1 MVARALLRAVAI
13 TALTTL
19 AGCASSSQLT
29 PTQPSAVT
37 QQLVVRSLERALM
50 QLDVTR
56 FAGRRV
62 SLELSAQ
69 QTVTQPFATEFVTA
83 WLQARGVRVVTYEPH
98 ELTLKVIASVI
109 GSDRGETF
117 FGIPPLQST
126 LVGIPT
132 PEISLFKWVR
142 NRGLTEMSVYVLDAT
157 TDTFLETLGPAI
169 GRSMQDDVTILI
181 IVNFTKT
188 DVEDRPPPDPAKH

>member
-1 MVARALLRAVAI
+1 VVVRARLRAVAVA
-13 TALTTL
+13 ALTTL
-19 AGCASSSQLT
+19 AGCASSSQLI

-50 QLDVTR
+50 PLDVTR

-69 QTVTQPFATEFVTA
+69 QPTTQTFVREFVTA
-83 WLQARGVRVVTYEPH
+83 WLQARGVRVAYESQ
-98 ELTLKVIASVI
+98 ELKLKVIASVL

-126 LVGIPT
+126 LIGIPT
-132 PEISLFKWVR
+132 PEVSLFKWVR
-142 NRGLTEMSVYVLDAT
+142 NRGLTEMSIYVFDAA
-157 TDTFLETLGPAI
+157 TDTFLETLGPGI

-188 DVEDRPPPDPAKH
+188 DVEDRPPPDPARR